1 MYSKRKPWRSEKYLD
16 FVREQDCV
24 HCGKP
29 AHIDGIDAHHIN
41 GQRIGKAYGD
51 KISDCFCIPLCRGC
65 HNQVHANKSIV
76 EQQREAL
83 LMFEKALQEGVLVVA
98 K

>member
-29 AHIDGIDAHHIN
+29 AHIDGIDAHHAT
-41 GQRIGKAYGD
+41 GVGIGKGMGA
-51 KISDCFCIPLCRGC
+51 KISDSMCLPLCRVC
-65 HNQVHANKSIV
+65 HNQVHANKDIID
-76 EQQREAL
+76 QQRAAL
-83 LMFEKALQEGVLVVA
+83 LMIERALQEGVLVVA